1 MDLTSRFFYV
11 LHISA
16 SFSDFAF
23 RGQKWFFVEKLFVFA
38 AGRLPIGSWIELVLE
53 RKCSRVMESLG
64 EAHSVGRM
72 KDYRFRR
79 VWACQGNFG
88 VVGEIVAGSLR
99 LFYHSTSIEFLK
111 TGILPNG
118 PAHLHTS

>member
-1 MDLTSRFFYV
+1 MRFFFV

-16 SFSDFAF
+16 LFSDFVF
-23 RGQKWFFVEKLFVFA
+23 RGQKWFFVEILFAFA
-38 AGRLPIGSWIELVLE
+38 AGRLSFGSWIELVLE
-53 RKCSRVMESLG
+53 RKCNRVMESLVA
-64 EAHSVGRM
+64 AHSVGRM

-79 VWACQGNFG
+79 VWACRGKFG
-88 VVGEIVAGSLR
+88 VVGEVIAGSLR

-111 TGILPNG
+111 TGMLPNA